1 MAVRISM
8 YIDAGLLADVLGGG
22 GCVGDYSTFS
32 DRRLVLLALVSTLVS
47 TLAAINLMIR
57 DSEQLN
63 IALYCALPYT
73 IRIATGA
80 R

>member
-1 MAVRISM
+1 M
-8 YIDAGLLADVLGGG
+8 YIDVGLLAGVLGGG

-57 DSEQLN
+57 NFKQLN

-73 IRIATGA
+73 IRIAIGE
-80 R
+80 RCYGNN